1 MDQPLGSV
9 VVDVDAISPV
19 AQDYLKTIWS
29 ATEWGDAPI
38 TGRALA
44 ERFGTT
50 PANVSESLKRLG
62 AQGLLVHA
70 PYKSIELTSRGE
82 RYAIA
87 MVRRH
92 RLIEAFLVTSLGY
105 AWDEVHDEA
114 ESLEHAASDR
124 MIDRIDDLLGHPTHD
139 PHGDTIPTRDG
150 QVVGPS
156 HAVRLGRATPG
167 AYRIVRISDD
177 DPHELTRFQALGLTP
192 GATISVGPVE
202 ADRVQVSTSEQSVD
216 LPSAR
221 AEAIWMVPNPIDCA

>member
-1 MDQPLGSV
+1 ME
-9 VVDVDAISPV
+9 VDAISPV
-19 AQDYLKTIWS
+19 AQDYLKAIWS

-62 AQGLLVHA
+62 AQGLLAHA
-70 PYKSIELTSRGE
+70 PYKSIELTPQGE

-92 RLIEAFLVTSLGY
+92 RLIEAFLVISLGY

-124 MIDRIDDLLGHPTHD
+124 MIDRIDDLLGHPAHD
-139 PHGDTIPTRDG
+139 PHGDPIPTRDG
-150 QVVGPS
+150 HVDGPS

-177 DPHELTRFQALGLTP
+177 DPDELTRFQALGLTP

-202 ADRVQVSTSEQSVD
+202 ADRVPVSTPDQSVD

-221 AEAIWMVPNPIDCA
+221 AEAIWMVPNPTDCG